1 MTFFRISKIG
11 VLMLGVALTG
21 ASLPAQAG
29 FEFAGSS
36 VPPQAKAVAPEDALD
51 APMPIVPMADVTS
64 VPLDAPPSA
73 KPDVDHVLK
82 VPVSRQAP
90 PVQQAEPVYIR
101 RQRGITMAAPKNQP
115 MDMEALLKAT
125 ENMEPVSLPEA
136 PRRNLVK
143 APAVVDDGK
152 LVINPYPLE
161 SATGATHGGG
171 LGRLATEQAL
181 LEQSGAL
188 RPVIVPGRATSGMI
202 ARADISS
209 RYDKGAQYLDRTPA
223 ADDAEVFGLSSSMTP
238 LPGGELAPLPPS
250 QQQLQAQPL
259 PPVAAMP
266 RPATPEGYPAPVA
279 AATAA
284 GGFAEAVG
292 FGREL
297 PLALA
302 LSQVVPPEY
311 SYAFGTDV
319 NVGSTV
325 SWQGGKPWNQVLEEM
340 LATQGL
346 RAVISGTQVTIVNA

>member
-1 MTFFRISKIG
+1 MTFFRISKMG
-11 VLMLGVALTG
+11 MLMLGVVLTS

-29 FEFAGSS
+29 FEFTGTAAAPKAGTI
-36 VPPQAKAVAPEDALD
+36 APEDALD
-51 APMPIVPMADVTS
+51 APMPIVPMADVTA
-64 VPLDAPPSA
+64 VPLDAPAPSA

-82 VPVSRQAP
+82 LPVSHQNAAA
-90 PVQQAEPVYIR
+90 QQPDPVYVR
-101 RQRGITMAAPKNQP
+101 RQRGATMSAPKGQP
-115 MDMEALLKAT
+115 MDTEALLKAT
-125 ENMEPVSLPEA
+125 ENMEPVSLPGA
-136 PRRNLVK
+136 PRRNLVQ
-143 APAVVDDGK
+143 APAVVAEGK

-161 SATGATHGGG
+161 SSEGATHGGG
-171 LGRLATEQAL
+171 LGKLATEQAL

-188 RPVIVPGRATSGMI
+188 RPVVVPGRTTSGMI

-209 RYDKGAQYLDRTPA
+209 RYDKGAQYLDRTPVT
-223 ADDAEVFGLSSSMTP
+223 DDAEVFGLSSSMTP
-238 LPGGELAPLPPS
+238 LPGGELAPLPSPRQPS
-250 QQQLQAQPL
+250 
-259 PPVAAMP
+259 VVAMP
-266 RPATPEGYPAPVA
+266 RPATPEGHPAPVA
-279 AATAA
+279 APVT
-284 GGFAEAVG
+284 GDYAEAVG

-340 LATQGL
+340 LATQGM